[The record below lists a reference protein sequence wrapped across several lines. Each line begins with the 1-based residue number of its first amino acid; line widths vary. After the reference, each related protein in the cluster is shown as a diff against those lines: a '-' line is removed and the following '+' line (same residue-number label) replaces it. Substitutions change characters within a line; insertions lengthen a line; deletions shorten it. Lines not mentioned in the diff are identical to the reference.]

1 MMRSLWSA
9 ASGMIAQQTNLDNI
23 ANNLSNVN
31 TAGYKKDSIEFKSLL
46 YQTLQSKSTN
56 NTGENKPIPAQ
67 VGLGT
72 RTASI
77 STIFTQGNLQDV
89 DNPSYMAIE
98 GPGFFKVM
106 NENNEVCYT
115 RDGSFNLMV
124 TYQDNQGNTVEEPGV
139 MLCTSDG
146 HPVLDQNNNKII
158 IPGSITVDGVQN
170 KTTGQITVDREGN
183 LFMTYVDSEKNTE
196 VDVPI
201 TNYNNGQ
208 QYNASIGLVQ
218 FNNPTGLNDA
228 GSNLYMESVV
238 SGAPIEESANAGLK
252 KSLVH
257 QGYLEMSNV
266 QVADEMVNM
275 IVAQRA
281 YEMNSKAI
289 QATDEMLQQANNLR
303 R

>member
-31 TAGYKKDSIEFKSLL
+31 TTGFKKDTVEFKSLL

-56 NTGENKPIPAQ
+56 NAGENKPIPAQ

-72 RTASI
+72 RVASI
-77 STIFTQGNLQDV
+77 TTVYTQGNLQASDG
-89 DNPSYMAIE
+89 PAHMAIE
-98 GPGFFKVM
+98 GNGFFKVK
-106 NENNEVCYT
+106 NPDGDICYT
-115 RDGSFNLMV
+115 RDGSFNLV
-124 TYQDNQGNTVEEPGV
+124 PYDVNGEQKLL
-139 MLCTSDG
+139 LCTTAGD
-146 HPVLDQNNNKII
+146 PVLDEKGEN
-158 IPGSITVDGVQN
+158 ITVPAGSKLIVDRTGNISYSYFEVTN
-170 KTTGQITVDREGN
+170 AETGQGE
-183 LFMTYVDSEKNTE
+183 EKI
-196 VDVPI
+196 VAL
-201 TNYNNGQ
+201 
-208 QYNASIGLVQ
+208 NAKIGIVQ
-218 FNNPTGLNDA
+218 FNNPSGLFEA
-228 GSNLYMESVV
+228 GGNLYKETVA
-238 SGAPIEESANAGLK
+238 SGAPLEESTTNGLK
-252 KSLVH
+252 TSLVH

>member
-23 ANNLSNVN
+23 ANNLANVN
-31 TAGYKKDSIEFKSLL
+31 TTAYKKDSIEFKSLL
-46 YQTLQSKSTN
+46 YQTLQTKSTN
-56 NTGENKPIPAQ
+56 NAAEQKPVPAQ

-77 STIFTQGNLQDV
+77 TTIFTQGGLQETSNSQYV
-89 DNPSYMAIE
+89 ALE
-98 GPGFFKVM
+98 GTGFFKVRDLDGTTS
-106 NENNEVCYT
+106 YT
-115 RDGSFNLMV
+115 RDGSFNLM
-124 TYQDNQGNTVEEPGV
+124 TIKDENGDEAGA
-139 MLCTSDG
+139 MLCTNDG
-146 HPVLDQNNNKII
+146 HPVLDQNNNTIVVPNGYRTGEYI
-158 IPGSITVDGVQN
+158 VD
-170 KTTGQITVDREGN
+170 KEGN
-183 LFMTYVDSEKNTE
+183 LFMVDLEGNH
-196 VDVPI
+196 VPMI
-201 TNYNNGQ
+201 PEGQ
-208 QYNASIGLVQ
+208 EEQQKIGLVQ
-218 FNNPTGLNDA
+218 FNNPSGLDSA
-228 GSNLYMESVV
+228 GNNLYKATAI
-238 SGAPIEESANAGLK
+238 SGDPLEESTTEGLART
-252 KSLVH
+252 LIH

>member
-98 GPGFFKVM
+98 GPGFFKVL
-106 NENNEVCYT
+106 NENDEVCYT

-124 TYQDNQGNTVEEPGV
+124 TYQDNQGNAVDEPGV

-170 KTTGQITVDREGN
+170 KTTGEITVDREGN
-183 LFMTYVDSEKNTE
+183 LYMTYVDSEKSTE
-196 VDVPI
+196 VKVPI

-208 QYNASIGLVQ
+208 EYNAIIGLVQ

-238 SGAPIEESANAGLK
+238 SGAPIEESANDGLK

>member
-56 NTGENKPIPAQ
+56 NTGENKPVPAQ

-98 GPGFFKVM
+98 GPGLFKVL

-124 TYQDNQGNTVEEPGV
+124 TYQDNQGNAVDEPGL
-139 MLCTSDG
+139 MLCSSDG
-146 HPVLDQNNNKII
+146 YPVLDQNNNKII
-158 IPGSITVDGVQN
+158 IPGSVTENGEN
-170 KTTGQITVDREGN
+170 HKTTGEIRVDREGN
-183 LFMTYVDSEKNTE
+183 LFMSYIGGKNNTE
-196 VDVPI
+196 VSLPI
-201 TNYNNGQ
+201 TNYDNGQ
-208 QYNASIGLVQ
+208 EYNAIIGIVQ
-218 FNNPTGLNDA
+218 FNNPTGLDDA
-228 GSNLYMESVV
+228 GSNLYKESVA
-238 SGAPIEESANAGLK
+238 SGAPVEESANDGLK

-289 QATDEMLQQANNLR
+289 QASDEMLQQANNLR

>member
-46 YQTLQSKSTN
+46 YQELQSKSTN

-77 STIFTQGNLQDV
+77 TTVFTQGNLQSV
-89 DNPSYMAIE
+89 DNDTYMAIE
-98 GPGFFKVM
+98 GSGFFKVRD
-106 NENNEVCYT
+106 ENGDVCYT
-115 RDGSFNLMV
+115 RDGSFNLMP
-124 TYQDNQGNTVEEPGV
+124 TNDGGV
-139 MLCTSDG
+139 MLCSSDG
-146 HPVLDQNNNKII
+146 HPVLDQNNNNII
-158 IPGSITVDGVQN
+158 IPATYTADGKEY
-170 KTTGQITVDREGN
+170 KTTGDIVVDREGN
-183 LFMTYVDSEKNTE
+183 IFMSYIDEENSTEKRIPLTFTAE
-196 VDVPI
+196 
-201 TNYNNGQ
+201 GQ
-208 QYNASIGLVQ
+208 EPYEQKIGLVQ
-218 FNNPTGLNDA
+218 FNNPAGLDQA
-228 GSNLYMESVV
+228 GSNLYKETTV
-238 SGAPIEESANAGLK
+238 SGAPIEESTAEGLK
-252 KSLVH
+252 TSLVH
-257 QGYLEMSNV
+257 QKYLEMSNV